1 MLASKIE
8 ETMNTLG
15 WGNDDNIV
23 VEIGGTVV
31 SGIDQPEGYN
41 KKWSSPLGHRKYN
54 KDAFIVIKNKSR
66 DPFESSQPLGR
77 EHKPHH
83 AAQVNSTSK

>member
-1 MLASKIE
+1 MLASKIA

-83 AAQVNSTSK
+83 STQVNSTSK

>member
-1 MLASKIE
+1 MLASKIA

-83 AAQVNSTSK
+83 AA

>member
-1 MLASKIE
+1 MLASKIA

-15 WGNDDNIV
+15 WDNDDDIV

-41 KKWSSPLGHRKYN
+41 KKWSSPLGYRKYN

-66 DPFESSQPLGR
+66 DPFESSQPMSR
-77 EHKPHH
+77 EHNPAHPYEPTK
-83 AAQVNSTSK
+83 KED

>member
-1 MLASKIE
+1 MLASKIA

-15 WGNDDNIV
+15 WDNDDNIV
-23 VEIGGTVV
+23 VEIGGTAV

-41 KKWSSPLGHRKYN
+41 KKWSSPLGYRKYN

-83 AAQVNSTSK
+83 STQVNSTSK

>member
-1 MLASKIE
+1 MLASKIA

-15 WGNDDNIV
+15 WDNNDNIV

-31 SGIDQPEGYN
+31 SGIEQPEGYN

-83 AAQVNSTSK
+83 SAQVNSTSK

>member
-1 MLASKIE
+1 MLASKIA

-15 WGNDDNIV
+15 WDNDDDIV

-31 SGIDQPEGYN
+31 SGIDQPEEYN
-41 KKWSSPLGHRKYN
+41 EKWSSPLGHRKYN

-83 AAQVNSTSK
+83 STQVNSTSK

>member
-1 MLASKIE
+1 MLASKIA

-15 WGNDDNIV
+15 WDNDDDIV

-41 KKWSSPLGHRKYN
+41 KKWSSPLGYRKYN

-83 AAQVNSTSK
+83 STQVNSTSK